1 MSQGIIRAI
10 DESPLLNLLFDCAK
24 ALPGVALRGANAI
37 LEGAAEL
44 GTGAVAFAKGTTAM
58 GSSIFGGQNG
68 PEVSPVRTPEIS
80 APALTQAHSVDPS
93 ELCTFSAPTFGGCGS
108 RGVSGLGM

>member
-24 ALPGVALRGANAI
+24 ALPGLAARGANAM
-37 LEGAAEL
+37 LEGVAEI

-68 PEVSPVRTPEIS
+68 PELSPVRTPEIS
-80 APALTQAHSVDPS
+80 APSVAQAYSVDPS
-93 ELCTFSAPTFGGCGS
+93 DLGNFPAPIFGAGG
-108 RGVSGLGM
+108 RNVGGLGM